1 MGNGQ
6 NIIDKIIADAN
17 AEAQKIE
24 SAARAE
30 AEKTVAAAMA
40 KAEKESLR
48 MENIGKDEADKTAAK
63 EISSAQMKAKQMIL
77 AAKQKCIEKTVEEA
91 KKQLKELSDAEYKV
105 VILNMIVAAKAEK
118 DSEVILSK
126 EDKEA
131 FGKDIEKLGFTVSEE
146 TRPIDG
152 GFVIKNGDIEY
163 NYSFESIISVE
174 KEEIDQAAAKIL
186 FA

>member
-6 NIIDKIIADAN
+6 NIIDKIIADAK
-17 AEAQKIE
+17 AEAEKIE
-24 SAARAE
+24 AAARAE

-40 KAEKESLR
+40 KAERESLR
-48 MENIGKDEADKTAAK
+48 MENIGKEEADKTAAK
-63 EISSAQMKAKQMIL
+63 QISSAQMKAKQMIL
-77 AAKQKCIEKTVEEA
+77 AAKQGCIEKTIEEA
-91 KKQLKELSDAEYKV
+91 KKELNNLTDAEYKV
-105 VILNMIVAAKAEK
+105 VVLNMIVAAKAEK
-118 DSEVILSK
+118 ESEIILSK

-131 FGKDIEKLGFTVSEE
+131 FGKDIEKLGFAVSEE

-174 KEEIDQAAAKIL
+174 KEDIEQTAAKIL